1 MRRHA
6 EADFRRENIERAA
19 AAFGLDADA
28 DRDLLLGIL
37 ADVAFPTLRL
47 DGPWC
52 VGLSQVSEE
61 YRLPAKP
68 LLTIWVSGRL
78 IAK

>member
-1 MRRHA
+1 V
-6 EADFRRENIERAA
+6 A

-37 ADVAFPTLRL
+37 ADIAFPTLRL

-52 VGLSQVSEE
+52 VGWARVSEE
-61 YRLPAKP
+61 YRLPSKP
-68 LLTIWVSGRL
+68 LLEIWISGRMTNRVAVL
-78 IAK
+78 KPGFRVANLAT